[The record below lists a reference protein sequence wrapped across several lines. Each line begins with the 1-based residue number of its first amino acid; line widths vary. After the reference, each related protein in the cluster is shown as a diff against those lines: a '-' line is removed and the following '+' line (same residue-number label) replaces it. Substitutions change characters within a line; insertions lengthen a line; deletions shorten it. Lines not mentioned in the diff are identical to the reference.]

1 LTTSC
6 FRAARRVDSERAIW
20 FEVCRIRGQ
29 QIGWRSHLRR
39 LANKYQIRIGKMKQ
53 IKKAIVASAFVS
65 AIMASS
71 GSAIAANPTPIEQA
85 EIAQLS
91 PVLQAEVKTRMANSG
106 QKVSE
111 ILDTM
116 LLNSVSKIFASGR
129 VIAADFNNGVVVTE
143 GTNGQLRWFNFDLST
158 LVTKP

>member
-1 LTTSC
+1 
-6 FRAARRVDSERAIW
+6 
-20 FEVCRIRGQ
+20 
-29 QIGWRSHLRR
+29 
-39 LANKYQIRIGKMKQ
+39 MKQ

-91 PVLQAEVKTRMANSG
+91 PALQAEVKTRMANSG

>member
-1 LTTSC
+1 
-6 FRAARRVDSERAIW
+6 
-20 FEVCRIRGQ
+20 
-29 QIGWRSHLRR
+29 
-39 LANKYQIRIGKMKQ
+39 MKQ
-53 IKKAIVASAFVS
+53 IKKAVVASAIVT
-65 AIMASS
+65 AMAAS
-71 GSAIAANPTPIEQA
+71 GIATAANPTPLEQA

-91 PVLQAEVKTRMANSG
+91 PTLQAEVKARMASSG

-129 VIAADFNNGVVVTE
+129 VIATDFDKGIVVTE
-143 GTNGQLRWFNFDLST
+143 GTNGQLRWFNFDMAT

>member
-1 LTTSC
+1 
-6 FRAARRVDSERAIW
+6 
-20 FEVCRIRGQ
+20 
-29 QIGWRSHLRR
+29 
-39 LANKYQIRIGKMKQ
+39 MKQ

-91 PVLQAEVKTRMANSG
+91 PALQAEVKTRMANSG

-116 LLNSVSKIFASGR
+116 LLNSVLKKSSRVDASSR
-129 VIAADFNNGVVVTE
+129 RT
-143 GTNGQLRWFNFDLST
+143 ST
-158 LVTKP
+158 MAVWSPRAPMAS